1 MKNVRYIAPIESMSG
16 NLSGKQELL
25 YPTKNNSAW
34 ESPSDKRNYATN
46 YRPRYVGTYRAK
58 NGKVSFQVKQ
68 RSAVTMSTSMRKQ
81 QAVLGG
87 TKAIYDA
94 LIHNPL
100 TISRMQALY
109 MQSPERNT
117 YGWSMYKWAYSQIS
131 GQVENKIAGIRIVG
145 KLGQT
150 TLLVQNPWISTPA
163 SGAVSVTIS
172 DDILAKFWMQLANDP
187 IEFMVNTSKGIA
199 HTNNY
204 FLDIIDGSF
213 NVLGL
218 THVELKVKMGDFF
231 VCFDHNGT
239 KYNVV
244 TNGFVVKDY
253 PTRSFYLSETAGTEW
268 DGGGE

>member
-68 RSAVTMSTSMRKQ
+68 RSAVTMTPAMRKQ

-100 TISRMQALY
+100 TLGRMQALY
-109 MQSPERNT
+109 MESPERNN

-131 GQVENKIAGIRIVG
+131 GQVENKIAGIRIIG
-145 KLGQT
+145 KLTGGQT
-150 TLLVQNPWISTPA
+150 PLVVQNPWISTIAP
-163 SGAVSVTIS
+163 GTPVTVTVS
-172 DDILAKFWMQLANDP
+172 DDILAKFWMQLANAPMQFTIDGK
-187 IEFMVNTSKGIA
+187 VGVAHVGDTWQLLVANTSSVVRRPNILNVQTTGNMV
-199 HTNNY
+199 HLGN
-204 FLDIIDGSF
+204 DIHERVCLGETPEEPANTIDSAA
-213 NVLGL
+213 
-218 THVELKVKMGDFF
+218 D
-231 VCFDHNGT
+231 
-239 KYNVV
+239 YIVV
-244 TNGFVVKDY
+244 Y
-253 PTRSFYLSETAGTEW
+253 TE
-268 DGGGE
+268 

>member
-34 ESPSDKRNYATN
+34 EAPSDKRNYATN

-68 RSAVTMSTSMRKQ
+68 RSAVTMSPAMRKQ

-131 GQVENKIAGIRIVG
+131 GQVENKIAGIRIIG
-145 KLGQT
+145 KLNGGT
-150 TLLVQNPWISTPA
+150 PLLVQNPWIDTPA
-163 SGAVSVTIS
+163 SGALTITIS
-172 DDILAKFWMQLANDP
+172 DDVLAKFWMQLANNP
-187 IEFMVNTSKGIA
+187 IRFTISGEVGVAHAGNT
-199 HTNNY
+199 
-204 FLDIIDGSF
+204 FEDIIGKSYNILRLRQGTNDR
-213 NVLGL
+213 VILGDA
-218 THVELKVKMGDFF
+218 VGGYV
-231 VCFDHNGT
+231 
-239 KYNVV
+239 NVV
-244 TNGFVVKDY
+244 GRGAGDEFSPVSGLDEID
-253 PTRSFYLSETAGTEW
+253 SEPYTIDVQTA
-268 DGGGE
+268 